1 LGEDVSMLRRT
12 LYTLLVLATACVMV
26 WPMFGVQTSVEAKST
41 EPTIYSMYFGDLHTH
56 TAYSDAWEGTPWDAY
71 AAAIDAGADFMAV
84 TDHVGFWHAYQGL
97 AMDEEEWAD
106 TLLAA
111 DHFTSEDF
119 VAMAGYEAWLLAKL
133 GEVNVYNIDQ
143 LPPQEQ
149 LKVRSE
155 RLPDFYEWLAQQTG
169 AIGQFNHPLYM
180 SKDFENYAYLSE
192 SRDGAMS
199 AIEVYNAENY
209 EASYIKALDAGWHV
223 MPTANSD
230 THNPDWISGSE
241 VRTVLLAPS
250 LTPDNLYDAIRQNR
264 GYGTLDKNLEV
275 YFAVDGA
282 VMGSTLTTVTSTC
295 TATIHIEDPDGVASD
310 AITLVEIVSDEGIV
324 VASMSADSTV
334 VDWTVTL
341 DTESASYYYLRV
353 TTASALSGGEGVT
366 AWTAPVWT
374 G

>member
-1 LGEDVSMLRRT
+1 
-12 LYTLLVLATACVMV
+12 
-26 WPMFGVQTSVEAKST
+26 
-41 EPTIYSMYFGDLHTH
+41 
-56 TAYSDAWEGTPWDAY
+56 
-71 AAAIDAGADFMAV
+71 
-84 TDHVGFWHAYQGL
+84 
-97 AMDEEEWAD
+97 
-106 TLLAA
+106 
-111 DHFTSEDF
+111 
-119 VAMAGYEAWLLAKL
+119 
-133 GEVNVYNIDQ
+133 
-143 LPPQEQ
+143 
-149 LKVRSE
+149 
-155 RLPDFYEWLAQQTG
+155 
-169 AIGQFNHPLYM
+169 
-180 SKDFENYAYLSE
+180 
-192 SRDGAMS
+192 
-199 AIEVYNAENY
+199 
-209 EASYIKALDAGWHV
+209 

>member
-1 LGEDVSMLRRT
+1 MVKRT
-12 LYTLLVLATACVMV
+12 LYTLLALATALVLT
-26 WPMFGVQTSVEAKST
+26 WPMFGVQTTVEAKAT
-41 EPTIYSMYFGDLHTH
+41 EPTTYTMYFGDLHTH

-71 AAAIDAGADFMAV
+71 AAAIAAGADFMAV

-97 AMDEEEWAD
+97 TMDEEEWAD
-106 TLLAA
+106 SLLAA
-111 DHFTSEDF
+111 EYYTSENF
-119 VAMAGYEAWLLAKL
+119 VAMAGYETWLLAKL
-133 GEVNVYNIDQ
+133 GEVNVYNIDH

-149 LKVRSE
+149 LKLRSE
-155 RLPDFYEWLAQQTG
+155 RLPDFYDWLAQQTG

-180 SKDFENYAYLSE
+180 SKDFEDYAYLSE

-275 YFAVDGA
+275 YFAVDG
-282 VMGSTLTTVTSTC
+282 VIMGSTLGRVDETC
-295 TATIHIEDPDGVASD
+295 TATIRINDPDGVASD
-310 AITLVEIVSDEGIV
+310 AITLVEIVSDGGKV
-324 VASMSADSTV
+324 VASMSPGSTV
-334 VDWTVTL
+334 VDWTVEL
-341 DTESASYYYLRV
+341 ETEGASYFYLRV
-353 TTASALSGGEGVT
+353 TTASDLSGIEGPT

-374 G
+374 S